1 MEIKNKNV
9 LVIVALFL
17 LFAIGIINYGGFSAM
32 SGLIMILAI
41 IILGIVSLV
50 WHDNDVKLAC
60 LIAIILLGLINVS
73 INYSNMKAGIDF
85 SGGTRIPITLE
96 KAVDSQ
102 TMDDLLLT
110 IRKRA
115 TVLGL
120 SNPRVKS
127 VGGNQIIIEL
137 PNGDQEQLLLIE
149 ETLSKQGIYTGIV
162 SGQVAIAGKDIYSQS
177 ISSIKNAN
185 YLQQIGADWGV
196 SFSVNKKGADQFA
209 TAAKGKPDYPIY
221 MFLDRPEDTIIVASM
236 SDLRANTQIDITNK
250 EVLNAIKDSLA
261 LQGDD
266 IELYLT
272 DDLNDNSTIEP
283 KTNKTRALISNST
296 SEEIKQI
303 LVSRG
308 FIIKEVPANEFS
320 PQFNPITT
328 SQELRVDSW
337 NAVGLLSAPSL
348 SPQITTGIPSYNY
361 IVTGTAKG
369 TTTQEKRKDATD
381 NERKIESILKGG
393 SLPVQISLGSRTSI
407 PPTLG
412 NEFLKL
418 SFIGLIAVV
427 VAISIFIGIR
437 YRRIK
442 LILPI
447 IGITIAEL
455 IVLVSILGSFEI
467 DLAAI
472 AGIIAAL
479 GVGVD
484 SQIVITD
491 ELLKKNDST
500 HEEKISYAF
509 GIIRTNVIVAVIAM
523 VPLLF
528 GVYFG
533 IVEVVGFAISTMLG
547 ALLGFLLT
555 RPAYAVLADKIL
567 D

>member
-32 SGLIMILAI
+32 SGLIMILSI
-41 IILGIVSLV
+41 IVFGIVSLI

-60 LIAIILLGLINVS
+60 LVAIVLLALINVS
-73 INYSNMKAGIDF
+73 INYDNMKAGIDF

-96 KAVDSQ
+96 KAVDAQ
-102 TMDDLLLT
+102 TMDNLLLT
-110 IRKRA
+110 VRKRA

-127 VGGNQIIIEL
+127 VGGNQIVIEL
-137 PNGDQEQLLLIE
+137 PKGEPEQLELIE
-149 ETLSKQGIYTGIV
+149 ETLSKQGIFNGIV
-162 SGQVAIAGKDIYSQS
+162 DGQIAVAGENIYSQS
-177 ISSIKNAN
+177 ITSIKNAN

-196 SFSVNKKGADQFA
+196 SFSVNKKGAEQFA
-209 TAAKGKPDYPIY
+209 TTAKGKADYPVY
-221 MFLDRPEDTIIVASM
+221 MFLDRPEDAIIVASM
-236 SDLRANTQIDITNK
+236 NDLRTNTQIDVTDK
-250 EVLNAIKDSLA
+250 EVLNAVRDTLA

-272 DDLNDNSTIEP
+272 DELSDNSTIEP
-283 KTNKTRALISNST
+283 KTNKTKALISNST
-296 SEEIKQI
+296 SGEIKQI
-303 LVSRG
+303 LVSKG
-308 FIIKEVPANEFS
+308 FVIKELPASTFS
-320 PQFNPITT
+320 PQFNPTT
-328 SQELRVDSW
+328 GGQELRVESW
-337 NAVGLLSAPSL
+337 DVIGLLSAPSL
-348 SPQITTGIPSYNY
+348 SAQITTGIPSYNY
-361 IVTGTAKG
+361 IVTGAARGATIE
-369 TTTQEKRKDATD
+369 EKRKDAMD

-418 SFIGLIAVV
+418 SFLGLIAVV
-427 VAISIFIGIR
+427 VAISIFIAVR
-437 YRRIK
+437 YRHIK
-442 LILPI
+442 LVLPI
-447 IGITIAEL
+447 VGITIAEL
-455 IVLVSILGSFEI
+455 IILISILGSFEI

-491 ELLKKNDST
+491 ELLKKNDAT
-500 HEEKISYAF
+500 HEEKIGYAF
-509 GIIRTNVIVAVIAM
+509 GIIKTNVIVAVVAM
-523 VPLLF
+523 IPLLF

-533 IVEVVGFAISTMLG
+533 IVEVVGFAISTMIG

-555 RPAYAVLADKIL
+555 RPGYAVLADRIL
-567 D
+567 E